1 MNIQTKEQ
9 FLQDYKASTSDQLK
23 EQELDQAVLDII
35 SGVRKDGDEALYR
48 YTEKFDH
55 VTLDSLIVSKEE
67 LIEAKKEVDAGFLDA
82 LQQAIENIKAF
93 HEQQK
98 EKSWFVNKEPGI
110 LLGQKVTPLD
120 KVGVYV
126 PGGKAAYPSTV
137 LMDVIPAKIAGVEK
151 IVLTTPPQA
160 NGKINP
166 HVLVAA
172 QLVGVDT
179 IYKVGG
185 AQAIAALAYG
195 TETIEKVAKI
205 VGPGNAFVARA
216 KKWVY
221 GDVAIDMIAG
231 PSEICIV
238 ADQTA
243 PPSFVAADLLSQAE
257 HDESAS
263 SICVTTSIALAEQ
276 IIAEVEKQTNTL
288 ERKEIII
295 QSLKQNGKII
305 VTANLQEAFLIV
317 NELAPEHLQLMVEN
331 PNESLSSIKN
341 AGAIFLGNYSPEPLG
356 DYFAGPN
363 HTLPTNGTAKFAS
376 PLGVYDFMKKSSII
390 SYSKEA
396 LQQAADPIIKIATVE
411 GLTAH
416 ANSIQLRK
424 DDTNA
429 SSKN

>member
-1 MNIQTKEQ
+1 MNIQTKEE
-9 FLQDYKASTSDQLK
+9 FLQVYKASTSDQLK
-23 EQELDQAVLDII
+23 EQELDQDVLDII

-48 YTEKFDH
+48 YTNKFDH
-55 VTLDSLIVSKEE
+55 VVLDSLIVSEEE
-67 LIEAKKEVDAGFLDA
+67 LLEAKKQVDAGFLDA
-82 LQQAIENIKAF
+82 LKQAKENIEAF
-93 HEQQK
+93 HKEQK
-98 EKSWFVNKEPGI
+98 EQSWFVNKAPGI
-110 LLGQKVTPLD
+110 LLGQKVTPIE

-257 HDESAS
+257 HDELAS
-263 SICVTTSIALAEQ
+263 SICITTSEALAEQ
-276 IIAEVEKQTNTL
+276 ILAEVEKQTNVL
-288 ERKEIII
+288 ERSEIIT

-305 VTANLQEAFLIV
+305 VTANLKEAFSVV
-317 NELAPEHLQLMVEN
+317 NEIAPEHLQLMIEK
-331 PNESLSSIKN
+331 PYDSLSNIKN

-390 SYSKEA
+390 SYSEEA
-396 LQQAADPIIKIATVE
+396 LLQATDSIIKIATVE

-416 ANSIQLRK
+416 ANSIQIRK
-424 DDTNA
+424 DDPNA
-429 SSKN
+429 